1 MNTKDR
7 IEEYLTFGISQANKK
22 VLEAKLLDGI
32 IDKLSFKDL
41 LSLKNNLIDDKFK
54 SIMEDND
61 LSTSIEE
68 FFKYDLNI
76 AETSRNSFLHRNTL
90 LYRLNKIANLTGL
103 NIRNFDD
110 AIAFKVLSKI
120 YNLTR

>member
-1 MNTKDR
+1 MNTKER
-7 IEEYLTFGISQANKK
+7 INEYLNFGGSTNTKK
-22 VLEAKLLDGI
+22 GLLTLLDGV
-32 IDKLSFKDL
+32 IDKLSFKDV
-41 LSLKNNLIDDKFK
+41 LSLRNNLIDDKFK
-54 SIMEDND
+54 AIMEDKD
-61 LSTSIEE
+61 LATSIDE

-110 AIAFKVLSKI
+110 AIAFKILSKI
-120 YNLTR
+120 YKLTR

>member
-1 MNTKDR
+1 MSTKER
-7 IEEYLTFGISQANKK
+7 IEEYLNFGANAGAKK
-22 VLEAKLLDGI
+22 NVTLTLLDGV
-32 IDKLSFKDL
+32 IDKLSFKDV
-41 LSLKNNLIDDKFK
+41 LSLRNNLIDDKFK
-54 SIMEDND
+54 AIMEDKD
-61 LSTSIEE
+61 LATSIEE

-110 AIAFKVLSKI
+110 AIAFKILSKI

>member
-1 MNTKDR
+1 MSTKER
-7 IEEYLTFGISQANKK
+7 IEEFLKFSNNSSSKKTILT
-22 VLEAKLLDGI
+22 LLDGV
-32 IDKLSFKDL
+32 IDRLAFKDV
-41 LSLKNNLIDDKFK
+41 LSLRNNLIDDKFK
-54 SIMEDND
+54 AIMEDKD

-90 LYRLNKIANLTGL
+90 LYRLNKIAHLTGL

-110 AIAFKVLSKI
+110 AIAFRILSRI
-120 YNLTR
+120 YDMTR

>member
-1 MNTKDR
+1 MNTKER
-7 IEEYLTFGISQANKK
+7 IDEYLSFSAGNLANKK
-22 VLEAKLLDGI
+22 FSVTLLDGVI
-32 IDKLSFKDL
+32 EKLAFKDI
-41 LSLKNNLIDDKFK
+41 LSLRNNLIDDKFK
-54 SIMEDND
+54 AIMEDKD

-110 AIAFKVLSKI
+110 AIAFRILSKI
-120 YNLTR
+120 YNMTR